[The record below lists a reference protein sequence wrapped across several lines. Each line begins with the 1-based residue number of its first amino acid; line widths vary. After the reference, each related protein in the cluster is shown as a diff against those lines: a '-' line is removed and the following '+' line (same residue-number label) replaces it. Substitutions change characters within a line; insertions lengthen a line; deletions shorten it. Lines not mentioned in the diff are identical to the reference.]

1 MKTPTAYPT
10 AAAVFADIENQAE
23 IIGHAATA
31 TEALVLLRHYY
42 DNTSS
47 YPSGVKKVCP
57 ERHGEGSVDGWAPL
71 FDPGHTP
78 GPWHACGTGIRD
90 NSGKFQGL
98 IGSATQLWAN
108 VVTPISEVRANARL
122 MAAAPCLL
130 AALLQW
136 QEFARN
142 NYAAGDISFMAAT
155 DAAILKATGGE
166 A

>member
-1 MKTPTAYPT
+1 MKIPT
-10 AAAVFADIENQAE
+10 
-23 IIGHAATA
+23 
-31 TEALVLLRHYY
+31 
-42 DNTSS
+42 
-47 YPSGVKKVCP
+47 VKKP
-57 ERHGEGSVDGWAPL
+57 A
-71 FDPGHTP
+71 HTP
-78 GPWHACGTGIRD
+78 GPWHLCGEGIRD

-142 NYAAGDISFMAAT
+142 NYADEIPWMAAT
-155 DAAILKATGGE
+155 DAAILKATGAE
-166 A
+166 V

>member
-1 MKTPTAYPT
+1 MYTPTAYPT

-23 IIGHAATA
+23 IIGHAASA
-31 TEALVLLRHYY
+31 TEALILLRHYY
-42 DNTSS
+42 ARTGS
-47 YPSGVKKVCP
+47 YPVGVEKVCP
-57 ERHGEGSVDGWAPL
+57 ERRGEGSIDGWAPL
-71 FDPGHTP
+71 FSADHTP
-78 GPWHACGTGIRD
+78 GPWQACGTGIRD

-108 VVTPISEVRANARL
+108 VVTPISEVKANARL

-130 AALLQW
+130 KALLQW

-142 NYAAGDISFMAAT
+142 NYPAAEVSWMAAT
-155 DAAILKATGGE
+155 DAAILKATGEG

>member
-1 MKTPTAYPT
+1 MYKMKTPT

-23 IIGHAATA
+23 IIGHAASA

-42 DNTSS
+42 DNTGS
-47 YPSGVKKVCP
+47 YPVGVEKVCP
-57 ERHGEGSVDGWAPL
+57 ERRGEGSIDGWAPL
-71 FDPGHTP
+71 FSAGHTR

-90 NSGKFQGL
+90 NSGKFPGL

-108 VVTPISEVRANARL
+108 VVTPISEIRANARL
-122 MAAAPCLL
+122 MAAAPDLL
-130 AALLQW
+130 AALQQW

-142 NYAAGDISFMAAT
+142 NYPADEISFMAAT
-155 DAAILKATGGE
+155 DAAIAKAIGGE